1 MQLGVMEQ
9 KAFVTNVSEVG
20 SSALGKGT
28 VTETICIR

>member
-20 SSALGKGT
+20 SSARGKGT